1 MFRGAVS
8 TERPTPR
15 VATALWLALVA
26 FALTVAMAVAAAP
39 AGAAQTIDLEVQQAT
54 GTAPFDPSAGPGN
67 DVSADNGIVRSNDT
81 VTYNVEI
88 NVNDSQAGSSTAGN
102 VTVTQTLPAGLEWA
116 GLPATCRTTGVTPS
130 SSISPDGR
138 TIVCNIGDQPTGR
151 ALTVPLRAKVTEMTN
166 GTVLTAP
173 ADAVSVT
180 ADGVAPV
187 TDTPDPVTVSSI
199 PRINMV
205 KQDPSVTR
213 TTRGGVA
220 GYDLEYVTRI
230 QIPSF
235 GGRGLIGYAPPDP
248 AMTLVDDYGA
258 VSPNAQFVSC
268 GPDQGAAWTCTPGA
282 GQTVGISLNLSD
294 PTAIDAATLG
304 QTTIVIF
311 VPATD
316 VTAAPSGQL
325 DTTNVIRDLDAKGV
339 DGTPAVGEDP
349 ADNSANLTLLAG
361 SGAGSFYKYY
371 RDFDSPTGFVPGGSN
386 TAWSGNGT
394 VSPGQIYQASYEM
407 GNSSAAGTFTAGI
420 ACDVFDTT
428 TQRVSTAGAVAASNG
443 GKPAAVSW
451 NPENL
456 VEGTDFVIEYSTVA
470 TSTDPDDATR
480 WAALRSTE
488 CGGPSGD
495 WSTTAPSDPGTI
507 TKVRTR
513 LLHPIEGAFNLEV
526 GVNFAALPG
535 ATGTVIANFE
545 SWQVDGGAWQHS
557 GYQPATHQNPG
568 TGDRLLLAAGQ
579 LALAKDIITP
589 AAGATDQPRVAA
601 GDSVQFRLRPTV
613 QVPTQSI
620 DPSVAQAH
628 GVRVVDVLPAG
639 TSFDTSGAHAPSL
652 PPSSVVYDP
661 ATGQTTVTWEIGDL
675 RSDEPPP
682 VISYWADVATTTNG
696 AKVNRAIVTS
706 PDDPG
711 SISALSIPNESGNPR
726 FAARTI
732 NVDSLGGIQ
741 IDKAVRQQVIEP
753 SDEITYDVTY
763 ANLGSSPQ
771 GGMDAI
777 DVLPFDGDGNA
788 SGNVPGRN
796 PGSSFHGSF
805 AVQNVTVNAG
815 ETVRYTD
822 ADPAAI
828 YATYDP
834 SSAGAAG
841 YGTLPPGKAW
851 CTAAQIGA
859 SAAGCPAA
867 IGDATAIRV
876 TRPTDLGAG
885 DSAVFSYTLKTT
897 GNRSGDVYANTAAL
911 RGSGLQL
918 GTLSPTRAARVVAN
932 RIGDFVWQDT
942 NGDGIQ
948 GAGEPGVP
956 GVDVVLDG
964 TDKHGQAVHVTTT
977 TGSDGKYL
985 FTSSS
990 QAGQDAKVLDL
1001 DSGTYHVTFVPSSL
1015 PAGASF
1021 TLQHSAG
1028 STPAND
1034 SDANPATG
1042 RSDDLVLPDPTGS
1055 GLDGEDLTLDAG
1067 IILGTVPPV
1076 VPPVTPPT
1084 PETPP
1089 NLLVPPVPTPPST
1102 VAPGKPKLSLR
1113 KTASR
1118 GSVRPGATVRY
1129 RLTVRNRGNATAQ
1142 SVRVCDDLPRGLTLV
1157 SRGGGQLRGGQLCW
1171 TIKSLAAGRSVTRS
1185 FSARI
1190 DANARPGAIVNRA
1203 SVNAVGTK
1211 AVVAKRKVRVLPARQ
1226 QTLNESL
1233 VTG

>member
-1 MFRGAVS
+1 M
-8 TERPTPR
+8 
-15 VATALWLALVA
+15 
-26 FALTVAMAVAAAP
+26 
-39 AGAAQTIDLEVQQAT
+39 
-54 GTAPFDPSAGPGN
+54 
-67 DVSADNGIVRSNDT
+67 
-81 VTYNVEI
+81 
-88 NVNDSQAGSSTAGN
+88 
-102 VTVTQTLPAGLEWA
+102 
-116 GLPATCRTTGVTPS
+116 
-130 SSISPDGR
+130 
-138 TIVCNIGDQPTGR
+138 
-151 ALTVPLRAKVTEMTN
+151 
-166 GTVLTAP
+166 
-173 ADAVSVT
+173 
-180 ADGVAPV
+180 
-187 TDTPDPVTVSSI
+187 
-199 PRINMV
+199 
-205 KQDPSVTR
+205 
-213 TTRGGVA
+213 
-220 GYDLEYVTRI
+220 
-230 QIPSF
+230 
-235 GGRGLIGYAPPDP
+235 
-248 AMTLVDDYGA
+248 
-258 VSPNAQFVSC
+258 
-268 GPDQGAAWTCTPGA
+268 
-282 GQTVGISLNLSD
+282 
-294 PTAIDAATLG
+294 
-304 QTTIVIF
+304 
-311 VPATD
+311 
-316 VTAAPSGQL
+316 
-325 DTTNVIRDLDAKGV
+325 
-339 DGTPAVGEDP
+339 
-349 ADNSANLTLLAG
+349 
-361 SGAGSFYKYY
+361 
-371 RDFDSPTGFVPGGSN
+371 
-386 TAWSGNGT
+386 
-394 VSPGQIYQASYEM
+394 
-407 GNSSAAGTFTAGI
+407 
-420 ACDVFDTT
+420 
-428 TQRVSTAGAVAASNG
+428 
-443 GKPAAVSW
+443 
-451 NPENL
+451 
-456 VEGTDFVIEYSTVA
+456 
-470 TSTDPDDATR
+470 
-480 WAALRSTE
+480 
-488 CGGPSGD
+488 
-495 WSTTAPSDPGTI
+495 
-507 TKVRTR
+507 
-513 LLHPIEGAFNLEV
+513 
-526 GVNFAALPG
+526 
-535 ATGTVIANFE
+535 
-545 SWQVDGGAWQHS
+545 
-557 GYQPATHQNPG
+557 
-568 TGDRLLLAAGQ
+568 
-579 LALAKDIITP
+579 
-589 AAGATDQPRVAA
+589 
-601 GDSVQFRLRPTV
+601 
-613 QVPTQSI
+613 
-620 DPSVAQAH
+620 
-628 GVRVVDVLPAG
+628 
-639 TSFDTSGAHAPSL
+639 
-652 PPSSVVYDP
+652 
-661 ATGQTTVTWEIGDL
+661 
-675 RSDEPPP
+675 
-682 VISYWADVATTTNG
+682 
-696 AKVNRAIVTS
+696 
-706 PDDPG
+706 
-711 SISALSIPNESGNPR
+711 
-726 FAARTI
+726 
-732 NVDSLGGIQ
+732 
-741 IDKAVRQQVIEP
+741 IEP